1 MKVCMEAG
9 GGSGARRSLIFNRAI
24 KHGYRLGA
32 RTIVRSRSQL
42 TVTINPYD
50 TIEGSAREL
59 THTEKFSRGP
69 IQRTKYRD
77 RIFRREEFRRMRK
90 RNGSSLMNFGQVSRF
105 RFIPLRELFY
115 ELGFYFRANYC
126 TDRVDKTKIEVIN
139 GL

>member
-9 GGSGARRSLIFNRAI
+9 GGARRSLIFNRAI

-59 THTEKFSRGP
+59 THTEKFSRGGQFNARN
-69 IQRTKYRD
+69 IATES
-77 RIFRREEFRRMRK
+77 FEEK
-90 RNGSSLMNFGQVSRF
+90 SLEG
-105 RFIPLRELFY
+105 
-115 ELGFYFRANYC
+115 
-126 TDRVDKTKIEVIN
+126 
-139 GL
+139 